1 MSKPSQ
7 MNVLINRSHQYRCFC
22 LFNELVNPKHIYICN
37 HCIEIFS
44 SQNIVEKPKGKDL
57 LGRPRYRWHDIKM
70 DSMGGHDMILPSLE

>member
-44 SQNIVEKPKGKDL
+44 SQNIVEKPKGKAPL
-57 LGRPRYRWHDIKM
+57 LRD
-70 DSMGGHDMILPSLE
+70 MGGRDIELK